1 MNTSVAEVSAATIT
15 LTVNGSLH
23 LTSAR
28 TLAQWLENQGQPPQA
43 IATALNGQ
51 FVPRA
56 LRAEQM
62 LAEGDT
68 ILTFQP
74 IEGG

>member
-1 MNTSVAEVSAATIT
+1 MSASVAEVSTTIS

-23 LTSAR
+23 TTTAR
-28 TLAQWLENQGQPPQA
+28 TLAQWVEQQGQLPQA
-43 IATALNGQ
+43 VATALNGQ

-56 LRAEQM
+56 LRAEQA